1 MVAPFPPPVTKL
13 FLRVPLSHLQK
24 VACQIAEWTLSLC
37 STEFD
42 CQSFFCKDEAQCSH
56 ICFMH
61 GVWNKSCFQFCLKS
75 VPRPWSS
82 RNDLI
87 HLTTSITKIEK
98 VCLMKRC
105 KTVEP
110 FDQNYLQKSM
120 ITEQHEERWIPDRT
134 YNTIWYLISS
144 CPSTDKFLCSVRWH
158 NLYFVKLW
166 KARSVASDSFE
177 VQTSC

>member
-24 VACQIAEWTLSLC
+24 VACQIAERTQFPFVQHN
-37 STEFD
+37 STAKV
-42 CQSFFCKDEAQCSH
+42 FFCKDEAQCSH

-98 VCLMKRC
+98 ICLMKRC

-110 FDQNYLQKSM
+110 SDQNYLHKINDNWTELRSM
-120 ITEQHEERWIPDRT
+120 NKGEHQTELITLSG
-134 YNTIWYLISS
+134 IWF
-144 CPSTDKFLCSVRWH
+144 P
-158 NLYFVKLW
+158 
-166 KARSVASDSFE
+166 RSP
-177 VQTSC
+177 QQITSCVVFDDIICIL

>member
-13 FLRVPLSHLQK
+13 FLRVPFSHLQK

-42 CQSFFCKDEAQCSH
+42 CYCTSLTTKVFFAKMKHKCRLV
-56 ICFMH
+56 CFMH
-61 GVWNKSCFQFCLKS
+61 GVLNKSCFQLCLKS
-75 VPRPWSS
+75 FPRPRNS

-98 VCLMKRC
+98 VCLKKRC

-110 FDQNYLQKSM
+110 SDQNYLQKSM
-120 ITEQHEERWIPDRT
+120 ITEQNYR
-134 YNTIWYLISS
+134 
-144 CPSTDKFLCSVRWH
+144 
-158 NLYFVKLW
+158 
-166 KARSVASDSFE
+166 A
-177 VQTSC
+177 